1 LIIKV
6 NNADAKPEC
15 VAALRRACTS
25 SSVRILDSA
34 LSREEMYALTNCVD
48 CVVSLHRSEGFGLLI
63 AEGMHLGKPVIVTNY
78 SGNVDFT
85 RPDNSLLVDYKLI
98 PVGPRCAPYDPA
110 SLWADADVEQAA
122 AYMTRVV
129 EDAALRASIS
139 DAGRS
144 LVQAIFS
151 PEAVGQAMRK
161 RLEALSP
168 VPAPRVLAALRN

>member
-1 LIIKV
+1 
-6 NNADAKPEC
+6 
-15 VAALRRACTS
+15 
-25 SSVRILDSA
+25 
-34 LSREEMYALTNCVD
+34 
-48 CVVSLHRSEGFGLLI
+48 
-63 AEGMHLGKPVIVTNY
+63 MHLGKPVIVTNY